1 MDILHWKKTADA
13 VFIDLR
19 KAFDKINDQ
28 LIIKNCIENKT
39 SIGAT
44 STFLK
49 KELKAKNCS

>member
-28 LIIKNCIENKT
+28 LIIKNCTENKT
-39 SIGAT
+39 SMGAT
-44 STFLK
+44 SAFLK
-49 KELKAKNCS
+49 KEFKAKNY